1 MPVSIHADPS
11 RPNVYSFAA
20 GYATDTGARGI
31 ISWQDRRVNSYG
43 HKMSVDLE
51 AAQVTKYSLQSR
63 YIIPIGDP
71 AVENLTLAGDRRAA
85 PARRRRRT
93 HHVASVRAS
102 PA

>member
-1 MPVSIHADPS
+1 MPSKLRERA
-11 RPNVYSFAA
+11 
-20 GYATDTGARGI
+20 ATDTGARGI

-71 AVENLTLAGDRRAA
+71 AVENLTLAGTVEQRQLADVD
-85 PARRRRRT
+85 ART
-93 HHVASVRAS
+93 ISIGPSV
-102 PA
+102 PG